1 MPNHQDTQRATSPS
15 GLKRV
20 VAAAMA
26 GTVAEWYEFFLYGTA
41 SALVFGQLFFRQTD
55 SPVDGIIAAFAL
67 YAVGFLARPLGGLVF
82 GHYGDKFGR
91 KRLLQ
96 LSLVVVGI
104 TTFLMGCLP
113 GFDQI
118 GYAAPVLLVLL
129 RLIQGFAFGGEW
141 GGAILLV
148 SEHCPDNRRGFW
160 ASWPQAGVP
169 AGNLVATVAL
179 LLLSSN
185 LSEQQ
190 FLAWGWRVAFWF
202 SAVVVLIGYWI
213 RTSVDD
219 APIFKEAQAR
229 QAHTKQQ
236 QLGVVEVLRHH
247 WRSVLVGIGARFAE
261 NILYYTVVTFSI
273 TYLKLVVHKDTSE
286 ILFLMFG
293 AHLLHFF
300 MIPLMGYLSD
310 IVGRK
315 PVYLVGAVLTAFW
328 GFVGFPMMDTG
339 NNWLIMAAITLG
351 LAIES
356 MTYAPYSA
364 LMAEMFPTHVR
375 YTALSLCYQVAPIFA
390 GSLAPLIAITLL
402 NKYHSSTPI
411 AWYLV
416 GASLISVIAVGLTRE
431 TRGKSLHAVDAESAA
446 RMAALD
452 NAAPATPRRGDS
464 LA

>member
-1 MPNHQDTQRATSPS
+1 MTSTTTAASRDLPRETTHAPA

-55 SPVDGIIAAFAL
+55 SPIDGIIAAFAL

-82 GHYGDKFGR
+82 GHYGDKLGR
-91 KRLLQ
+91 KHLLQ
-96 LSLVVVGI
+96 ISLIVVGI

-113 GFDQI
+113 TFETI

-148 SEHCPDNRRGFW
+148 SEHSPDDRRGFW

-179 LLLSSN
+179 LLLSSG

-190 FLAWGWRVAFWF
+190 FLDWGWRVAFWF

-213 RTSVDD
+213 RSRVDD
-219 APIFKEAQAR
+219 APIFKEAQAHQQHVQ
-229 QAHTKQQ
+229 QA
-236 QLGVVEVLRHH
+236 QLGVVEVVTRH
-247 WRSVLVGIGARFAE
+247 WRAVLVGIGARFAE

-273 TYLKLVVHKDTSE
+273 TYLKLVVHKDTSQ
-286 ILFLMFG
+286 ILLLMFG

-315 PVYLVGAVLTAFW
+315 PVYLTGAVLTALW

-339 NNWLIMAAITLG
+339 NDWLIMAAIALG

-364 LMAEMFPTHVR
+364 LMAELFPTHVR

-390 GSLAPLIAITLL
+390 GSLAPLIAVSLL
-402 NKYHSSTPI
+402 KEYNSSTPI

-416 GASLISVIAVGLTRE
+416 GASLISLVAVGLTRE
-431 TRGKSLHAVDAESAA
+431 TRGKSLREVDAEAAA
-446 RMAALD
+446 RHAQ
-452 NAAPATPRRGDS
+452 S
-464 LA
+464 

>member
-1 MPNHQDTQRATSPS
+1 MTPTTTATSSIPRS
-15 GLKRV
+15 NAATAAPAGLKRV

-41 SALVFGQLFFRQTD
+41 SALVFGQLFFRQSD
-55 SPVDGIIAAFAL
+55 NPIDGIIAAFAL

-82 GHYGDKFGR
+82 GHYGDKLGR
-91 KRLLQ
+91 KHLLQ
-96 LSLVVVGI
+96 ISLIVVGI

-113 GFDQI
+113 TFATI

-148 SEHCPDNRRGFW
+148 SEHSPDDRRGFW

-179 LLLSSN
+179 LLLSTG
-185 LSEQQ
+185 LSEEQ
-190 FLAWGWRVAFWF
+190 FLDWGWRVAFWF

-213 RTSVDD
+213 RSRVDD

-229 QAHTKQQ
+229 QQHVQQ
-236 QLGVVEVLRHH
+236 AQLGVVEVVTRH
-247 WRSVLVGIGARFAE
+247 WRAVLVGIGARFAE

-273 TYLKLVVHKDTSE
+273 TYLKLVVHKDTSQ
-286 ILFLMFG
+286 ILLLMFG

-315 PVYLVGAVLTAFW
+315 PVYLTGALLTALW

-339 NNWLIMAAITLG
+339 NDWLIMAAIALG

-364 LMAEMFPTHVR
+364 LMAELFPTHVR

-390 GSLAPLIAITLL
+390 GSLAPLIAVSLL
-402 NKYHSSTPI
+402 KEYNSSTPI

-416 GASLISVIAVGLTRE
+416 AASAISLVAVGLTRE
-431 TRGKSLHAVDAESAA
+431 TRGKSLREVDAEAAA
-446 RMAALD
+446 RH
-452 NAAPATPRRGDS
+452 TKS
-464 LA
+464 